1 MNLFYK
7 QFIHQKWFSTGLVL
21 ILMLGSS
28 LSCIGLSAW
37 GNARKQYIDLQNSYT
52 TTAIPVEGAV
62 SVSESWSADKDIY
75 APELGVLDGLDTS
88 QIPGLMQIDR
98 RCILSAHVPGCT
110 TLTSGT
116 FDVLKYNN
124 AFDRYRANYS
134 VLAVE
139 CVELQDQSQVYRE
152 EIDPETGTLIV
163 EKGIISYQGK
173 FRILEPIVRSAAYD
187 LPPYDDTITIDVLP
201 NAQGEIEV
209 EVGKTYLVRG
219 FYEDYSIQQVAVVT
233 EQGVS
238 FQWQRTDKAQGNL
251 RSGRVLRLAVPPLYD
266 IRDIMA
272 SEDYATVTP
281 SALPNCVITKAYND
295 QKQSYLYVPDG
306 SQPFHTEYQG
316 DWRDFLETPAGA
328 VWKEEIIPTAQL
340 NQEAATVMLTDN
352 VESLYQFNIG
362 ESTILSGRHITDNEY
377 VSGKLVCLVSAA
389 YARLNGL
396 QVGDTLTLDFY
407 NAGYAKENG
416 SNGNAFN
423 AELFHTLSSFP
434 LLPENRMDLT
444 QDYEIVG
451 IYTGPEFALG
461 GHNFYADTIFVP
473 KQSVPHAESFEDS
486 TLPLLTSLVLE
497 NGAEEKFEDY
507 MKRQGMED
515 AFVCFD
521 QGYAEAAVAME
532 ALIENAFRL
541 VYLSGILFV
550 LGAGLSLYLH
560 TRRMAPVVRTA
571 RLLGQSGKAVEQ
583 KMCNLLLGVAL
594 TAVALGCALG
604 VVLFDDIVQQLLSDT
619 LVLDGRAIVV
629 AALAQMAFLSI
640 ASIAICRRITSKNLM
655 QSGKEKGR

>member
-1 MNLFYK
+1 MNLFHK
-7 QFIHQKWFSTGLVL
+7 QLFRQKWFSAGLVL
-21 ILMLGSS
+21 ILTLGSG

-37 GNARKQYIDLQNSYT
+37 GSARQQYTVLQNSYT

-62 SVSESWSADKDIY
+62 SVSDSWSVGEDIY
-75 APELGVLDGLDTS
+75 APELGVLDGVDTS
-88 QIPGLMQIDR
+88 QIPGLKQIDR
-98 RCILSAHVPGCT
+98 RSILSAHVPGCA

-116 FDVLKYNN
+116 FDVLKYND

-139 CVELQDQSQVYRE
+139 CVELQDQSQAYRE
-152 EIDPETGTLIV
+152 EIDPETGALIV
-163 EKGIISYQGK
+163 ERGFISYQGK
-173 FRILEPIVRSAAYD
+173 FRLLEPIVRSDAYD

-219 FYEDYSIQQVAVVT
+219 FFQDYSIEQVSVFT
-233 EQGVS
+233 EQGIS

-266 IRDIMA
+266 IRDIMV

-281 SALPNCVITKAYND
+281 SALPNCVVTRAYND
-295 QKQSYLYVPDG
+295 RKQSYLYVPDG

-362 ESTILSGRHITDNEY
+362 ECTILSGRYITDTEY
-377 VSGKLVCLVSAA
+377 DSGELVCLVSAA
-389 YARLNGL
+389 YAKLNGL

-416 SNGNAFN
+416 SNSNAIH
-423 AELFHTLSSFP
+423 AELFHTLSRFP
-434 LLPENRMDLT
+434 LLPETRMDLT

-451 IYTGPEFALG
+451 IFTGPEFALG
-461 GHNFYADTIFVP
+461 GHNVYADTIFVP
-473 KQSVPHAESFEDS
+473 KQSIPHAESFEDG

-497 NGAEEKFEDY
+497 NGSEEKFEDY
-507 MKRQGMED
+507 MKSQGMED

-521 QGYAEAAVAME
+521 QGYAEAAVALE

-541 VYLSGILFV
+541 FYIGGILFV
-550 LGAGLSLYLH
+550 LVAVLSLYLH

-571 RLLGQSGKAVEQ
+571 RLLGQSGEAVAQ
-583 KMCNLLLGVAL
+583 QMCSLLLGVAL
-594 TAVALGCALG
+594 TAVVLGCTLG
-604 VVLFDDIVQQLLSDT
+604 AVLFDAIVQRLLSDT
-619 LVLDGRAIVV
+619 LVLDGQAIV
-629 AALAQMAFLSI
+629 AGALAQMAFLSI
-640 ASIAICRRITSKNLM
+640 ASVVICRRITSKNLM

>member
-1 MNLFYK
+1 MNLFYR
-7 QFIHQKWFSTGLVL
+7 QFIHQKWFSSGLVL
-21 ILMLGSS
+21 ILILGSS

-37 GNARKQYIDLQNSYT
+37 GSARKQYIDLKNRYT
-52 TTAIPVEGAV
+52 TTAIPVEGTV
-62 SVSESWSADKDIY
+62 RVSESWSADEDIY
-75 APELGVLDGLDTS
+75 APESGVLDGLDTS
-88 QIPGLMQIDR
+88 QIPGLIQIDR

-124 AFDRYRANYS
+124 AFDRYRANYC

-139 CVELQDQSQVYRE
+139 CVELQDQSQEYRE

-163 EKGIISYQGK
+163 EKGFLSYQGK

-201 NAQGEIEV
+201 NAQGEMEI

-219 FYEDYSIQQVAVVT
+219 FYEDYPIEQVAVVT

-238 FQWQRTDKAQGNL
+238 FEWQRTDNAQGNL
-251 RSGRVLRLAVPPLYD
+251 HAGRVLRLAVPPLYD

-272 SEDYATVTP
+272 AEDYATVTP

-328 VWKEEIIPTAQL
+328 VWKEEIIPAAQL
-340 NQEAATVMLTDN
+340 NQEAATVMLTDR

-362 ESTILSGRHITDNEY
+362 ESTILSGRYITDDEY
-377 VSGKLVCLVSAA
+377 VSGKMVCLVSAA
-389 YARLNGL
+389 YAKLNGL
-396 QVGDTLTLDFY
+396 QVGDILTLDFY

-416 SNGNAFN
+416 SNGNAIN
-423 AELFHTLSSFP
+423 AELFLTLSSFP

-451 IYTGPEFALG
+451 IYTGSEFALG

-473 KQSVPHAESFEDS
+473 KQSVPHAEAFEDS

-497 NGAEEKFEDY
+497 NGSVEQFEDY
-507 MKRQGMED
+507 MKSQGLED

-532 ALIENAFRL
+532 ALIENAVRL
-541 VYLSGILFV
+541 VCISSILFV

-571 RLLGQSGKAVEQ
+571 RLLGQSGKAVAK
-583 KMCNLLLGVAL
+583 KMRKLLLGVAL

-604 VVLFDDIVQQLLSDT
+604 VALFDDIVQQLLSDT

-629 AALAQMAFLSI
+629 AALAQMTFLSI